1 PPGSL
6 LFPYTTLFRSSGERL
21 NIRDILKNGR
31 GGTTPMTSGRWFNK
45 EKTSGRGADR
55 QARSPTVSECELQ
68 LSDVLL
74 AGAPGG
80 LISARVA
87 DETGEPTVLGDFLL
101 ACGVAGAAMASA
113 GEVGDL

>member
-1 PPGSL
+1 MVTSWSGWL
-6 LFPYTTLFRSSGERL
+6 LLRTTLRAGAVGVKRSGERL

-80 LISARVA
+80 LISARDRKSTRLNSSHVKI
-87 DETGEPTVLGDFLL
+87 
-101 ACGVAGAAMASA
+101 
-113 GEVGDL
+113 